1 MPHTGSAVLEYAAR
15 KQNPSTKMNG
25 ETRRDPERVELP
37 PDEGPAPGGV
47 GATVAHRLER
57 SIERLEDT
65 SLRPAWVVHE
75 VRKDLKRVRALLR
88 LSGQVLHT
96 RRLEKSCAAA
106 ARELSSLRDA
116 AAVRETVA
124 RLKQRADARE
134 LEALEALDAWLE
146 AERAAGGP
154 GPGLP
159 RPVAGRVSTA
169 LGRVLEEVRALP
181 FDELD
186 DAALD
191 EGLSE
196 AWSDTANA
204 FRRLWKDPV
213 LPRFHDFRK
222 AVKRELHQRE
232 LSGRPLDRMER
243 ATLKKLA
250 DVLGELQDLD
260 VLRGILRDAGR
271 WRGPV
276 KRLVKRTMR
285 ELKAR
290 ALRLGEGRYRENV
303 A

>member
-1 MPHTGSAVLEYAAR
+1 
-15 KQNPSTKMNG
+15 MNG
-25 ETRRDPERVELP
+25 ESRRDSERVELP
-37 PDEGPAPGGV
+37 PDEAPAPGGV

-57 SIERLEDT
+57 SIERLRDP
-65 SLRPAWVVHE
+65 SLRAPWVVHE

-88 LSGQVLHT
+88 LSGHVLRT
-96 RRLEKSCAAA
+96 RRLEKRCAAS
-106 ARELSSLRDA
+106 ARELSLLRDA

-134 LEALEALDAWLE
+134 REALEALDAWLE
-146 AERAAGGP
+146 QESAAGGP
-154 GPGLP
+154 GLTLP
-159 RPVAGRVSTA
+159 RAVAEELSDS
-169 LGRVLEEVRALP
+169 LGHILEEVRALP

-191 EGLSE
+191 AGLGD

-204 FRRLWKDPV
+204 FRQLRKAPL

-260 VLRGILRDAGR
+260 VLCGILRDADR

-276 KRLVKRTMR
+276 KRLVKRSMR

-290 ALRLGEGRYRENV
+290 ALRLGEGRYRESV
-303 A
+303 S